1 MSRPDSDLTDVFRRL
16 GSVPVSRH
24 SVRSMIGEFADRA
37 AAVLGVVPAASLT
50 LVSDAPA
57 RTVAASDPL
66 AVRLD
71 AVQYGEDAGPCLEA
85 ARRGGPAGAVGGS
98 DDRWPVFARALVDA
112 GCDSVWSHPLPL
124 QGATAGSLNVYL
136 PEGVA
141 PDRRTT
147 AAVLAEGAVLP
158 LTNVWLYE
166 EALRTSDNLRAALE
180 SRAVIE
186 QAKGILMERL
196 KVTADRAFDVL
207 ARISNDTNTKLR
219 DVAQTIVDTGSVPPG
234 ATPRR
239 SPASR

>member
-1 MSRPDSDLTDVFRRL
+1 
-16 GSVPVSRH
+16 
-24 SVRSMIGEFADRA
+24 MIGEFADRA
-37 AAVLGVVPAASLT
+37 AAALGVVPAASLT

-85 ARRGGPAGAVGGS
+85 ARRGGPAGVVGDS

-166 EALRTSDNLRAALE
+166 EALRTSEE